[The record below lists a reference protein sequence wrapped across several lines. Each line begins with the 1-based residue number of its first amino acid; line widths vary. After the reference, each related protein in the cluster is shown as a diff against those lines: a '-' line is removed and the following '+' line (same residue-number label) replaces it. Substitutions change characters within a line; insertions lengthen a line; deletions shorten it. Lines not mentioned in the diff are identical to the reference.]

1 MNVNFLEVTIIF
13 PPTITEFPKNV
24 SKKLFS
30 PANLTCR
37 AIGSPIPMILWYK
50 DDILIT
56 NDNSDSSVLLFS
68 ELNINDRGFYH
79 CQAKNTI
86 NQMIHSVN
94 SSKVLLNITSN
105 SNCVNYDYDI
115 KQILFNMKLS

>member
-1 MNVNFLEVTIIF
+1 MITEVTVTL
-13 PPTITEFPKNV
+13 PPTITEIPKNI
-24 SKKLFS
+24 SGKLYS
-30 PANLTCR
+30 STILTCR
-37 AIGSPIPMILWYK
+37 AIGSPIPIILWYK
-50 DDILIT
+50 DDKLIA
-56 NDNSDSSVLLFS
+56 NHNSDPSILFFS

-105 SNCVNYDYDI
+105 SN
-115 KQILFNMKLS
+115 